1 MLQADVRTSTAH
13 GYIYI
18 CTNLSH
24 AAPGRVKGLN
34 AVGLG
39 RADDDQ
45 IHQSISWR
53 RPSNHTGKLHYIVK
67 YGQSSEVDRPTHPSV
82 NTATS
87 SNTTVILTLPIPTK
101 RTVYNVWV
109 AAVSDVRQGEYR
121 MTQFTYKSKHDDIT
135 NESHYDN
142 DVCPLY
148 NASLQ
153 SPVLQRTLQSSTK
166 LVTVYQFS
174 GHLHLTQED

>member
-1 MLQADVRTSTAH
+1 MD
-13 GYIYI
+13 
-18 CTNLSH
+18 NLT
-24 AAPGRVKGLN
+24 V
-34 AVGLG
+34 VGLG
-39 RADDDQ
+39 RVDGNQ

-53 RPSNHTGKLHYIVK
+53 RPPHHTSQLHYIVK
-67 YGQSSEVDRPTHPSV
+67 YGLSTNITTS
-82 NTATS
+82 NTAVS
-87 SNTTVILTLPIPTK
+87 IELPKPIK

-109 AAVSDVRQGEYR
+109 AAVSSVGQGEYR
-121 MTQFTYKSKHDDIT
+121 MINITYRGEKIIY
-135 NESHYDN
+135 ESHYDN

-148 NASLQ
+148 NTSLQ